1 MTRPDT
7 ALKDVLLMPVMPIF
21 HRLDKRIRVHPFLCV
36 VGFLFYRWIQRRV
49 ETATKERIRIEAL
62 AGRLD
67 RIQVVA
73 LLQKGSKKVKAVLQK
88 LSAEQKAVVDALRL
102 TRFVPN

>member
-1 MTRPDT
+1 MR
-7 ALKDVLLMPVMPIF
+7 VMSIF
-21 HRLDKRIRVHPFLCV
+21 HRLDKRIRVHAFLCV
-36 VGFLFYRWIQRRV
+36 VGLLFYRWIQRRV
-49 ETATKERIRIEAL
+49 ETATKERIPIEAL
-62 AGRLD
+62 VGRSD

-73 LLQKGSKKVKAVLQK
+73 LLQKGSKKVKVVLQK

>member
-1 MTRPDT
+1 MIP
-7 ALKDVLLMPVMPIF
+7 
-21 HRLDKRIRVHPFLCV
+21 
-36 VGFLFYRWIQRRV
+36 
-49 ETATKERIRIEAL
+49 
-62 AGRLD
+62 

-73 LLQKGSKKVKAVLQK
+73 LLQKGSKKVKVVLQK